1 MNYPI
6 SRGSGCDRRMVG
18 GSPGPPPVDCCVSAF
33 AGFTL
38 IELLIVLA
46 LIGTLAAIIVP
57 SFFGQIQK
65 ARERQVVVDIREIE
79 SKIDQYGLDH
89 LEFPDDLAQIGEDG
103 RKDAW
108 NRPYHYLNI
117 LAGGPGVNGKARKD
131 HSMVPVNSDYD
142 LFSAGPD
149 GDSKPPFTAKASLDD
164 IVRASDG
171 AYVGPVSKF

>member
-1 MNYPI
+1 
-6 SRGSGCDRRMVG
+6 
-18 GSPGPPPVDCCVSAF
+18 VSAF

-89 LEFPDDLAQIGEDG
+89 LAFPADLAEIGEDG

-108 NRPYHYLNI
+108 NRSYRYLNI

-142 LFSAGPD
+142 LFSVGPD

-171 AYVGPVSKF
+171 AYVGPVSEF